1 MEGLAAEKRAPLPA
15 GAEHGFSFSP
25 NDKKG
30 KSSNVLLGYSQTTHG
45 FSFGQVNY
53 CAIINVENNVQ
64 SSNFEIETVAWIS
77 HPRLKLGF

>member
-53 CAIINVENNVQ
+53 CAIINVEKTFKVQ
-64 SSNFEIETVAWIS
+64 T
-77 HPRLKLGF
+77 LKLKLWPGFHIQD